1 VRIPK
6 SRYHRRRRAA
16 RAEPVD
22 AAQSLLEAFEMLR
35 PKRAHRYIT
44 YVSASAAVAATLTIS
59 APAAAQQPGSNAAI
73 ERGRYLV
80 TITGCHDCHSPK
92 VKGMT
97 PDHSRALSGRPSTTQ
112 LPSDTKTEVH
122 ASPDLTAW
130 TGPWGYSVASNLTP
144 EPTTGIGTRYNEA
157 SFIATMRT
165 GKKPNGTPIMPP
177 MPSEVYQN
185 MTDDD
190 LKAIFA
196 YLRTIKPIRN
206 PVLAGLTLPGQKPGA
221 DAPKK

>member
-1 VRIPK
+1 MDR
-6 SRYHRRRRAA
+6 
-16 RAEPVD
+16 
-22 AAQSLLEAFEMLR
+22 QLR
-35 PKRAHRYIT
+35 SHRYMN
-44 YVSASAAVAATLTIS
+44 YVSVAAAVAAMLAVS
-59 APAAAQQPGSNAAI
+59 APASAQQGNNPAV

-80 TITGCHDCHSPK
+80 RITGCHDCHSPK
-92 VKGMT
+92 VQGMT
-97 PDHSRALSGRPSTTQ
+97 PNLDLALSGRPASTQ
-112 LPSDTKTEVH
+112 LPTETKTEVH
-122 ASPDLTAW
+122 ASADLTAW

-144 EPTTGIGTRYNEA
+144 DPTTGIGTRYNEA
-157 SFIATMRT
+157 SFLATMRS

-206 PVLAGLTLPGQKPGA
+206 PVLAGLKLPAGAKPA
-221 DAPKK
+221 AEPAKK

>member
-1 VRIPK
+1 VEAIVM
-6 SRYHRRRRAA
+6 HRQMR
-16 RAEPVD
+16 
-22 AAQSLLEAFEMLR
+22 S
-35 PKRAHRYIT
+35 HRYMT
-44 YVSASAAVAATLTIS
+44 YVSAAAAVAAVLSIS
-59 APAAAQQPGSNAAI
+59 TPATAQQPGSNTAV

-80 TITGCHDCHSPK
+80 RITGCHDCHSPK
-92 VKGMT
+92 VQGMT
-97 PDHSRALSGRPSTTQ
+97 PNLDLSLSGRPATTQ
-112 LPSDTKTEVH
+112 LPSETKTEVH

-144 EPTTGIGTRYNEA
+144 DPATGIGTRYNEG

-196 YLRTIKPIRN
+196 YLRTVKPIRN
-206 PVLAGLTLPGQKPGA
+206 AVLAGLKLPANTAKPA
-221 DAPKK
+221 AEPAKK

>member
-1 VRIPK
+1 MDRPILH
-6 SRYHRRRRAA
+6 SRCVAGLS
-16 RAEPVD
+16 V
-22 AAQSLLEAFEMLR
+22 
-35 PKRAHRYIT
+35 
-44 YVSASAAVAATLTIS
+44 AVIAAATTLFTATPS
-59 APAAAQQPGSNAAI
+59 EAQQPAAGNAAV

-80 TITGCHDCHSPK
+80 RITGCHDCHSPK

-97 PDHSRALSGRPSTTQ
+97 PDLDRALSGRPTTTA
-112 LPSDTKTEVH
+112 LPTPSKEEVH
-122 ASPDLTAW
+122 ASADLTAW
-130 TGPWGYSVASNLTP
+130 QGPWGFSVASNLTP
-144 EPTTGIGTRYNEA
+144 DPTTGIGTRYNEA
-157 SFIATMRT
+157 SFLATMRT

-206 PVLAGLTLPGQKPGA
+206 AVFTGLTPPGGTQKPAAGGE
-221 DAPKK
+221 KK

>member
-1 VRIPK
+1 MNR
-6 SRYHRRRRAA
+6 
-16 RAEPVD
+16 
-22 AAQSLLEAFEMLR
+22 QL
-35 PKRAHRYIT
+35 RAHRYMN
-44 YVSASAAVAATLTIS
+44 YVSAAAAVAAMLSVST
-59 APAAAQQPGSNAAI
+59 PAFAQQANTSVI

-80 TITGCHDCHSPK
+80 RITGCHDCHSPK
-92 VKGMT
+92 VQGMT
-97 PDHSRALSGRPSTTQ
+97 PNLDLALSGRPATTQ
-112 LPSDTKTEVH
+112 LPSETKTEVH

-144 EPTTGIGTRYNEA
+144 DPATGIGTRYNEA
-157 SFIATMRT
+157 SFIASMRT

-196 YLRTIKPIRN
+196 YLRTVKPIRN
-206 PVLAGLTLPGQKPGA
+206 PVLAGLKLPANTAKPA
-221 DAPKK
+221 PEAPKK

>member
-1 VRIPK
+1 MSHQTFPR
-6 SRYHRRRRAA
+6 RY
-16 RAEPVD
+16 
-22 AAQSLLEAFEMLR
+22 L
-35 PKRAHRYIT
+35 AHWSVI
-44 YVSASAAVAATLTIS
+44 AIAAAVIVLVSTQS
-59 APAAAQQPGSNAAI
+59 AAQQTSGSTQE

-80 TITGCHDCHSPK
+80 RITGCHDCHSPK
-92 VKGMT
+92 VQGMT
-97 PDHSRALSGRPSTTQ
+97 PDLNRALSGRPGTTP
-112 LPSDTKTEVH
+112 LPTPTKEEVH

-144 EPTTGIGTRYNEA
+144 DPETGIGKRYTEA
-157 SFIATMRT
+157 NFISTMRT

-177 MPSEVYQN
+177 MPSDVYQN

-206 PVLAGLTLPGQKPGA
+206 AVYAGLTPPGTQKPDAGQKPA
-221 DAPKK
+221 TPQKK

>member
-1 VRIPK
+1 MR
-6 SRYHRRRRAA
+6 
-16 RAEPVD
+16 
-22 AAQSLLEAFEMLR
+22 F
-35 PKRAHRYIT
+35 HRYLT
-44 YVSASAAVAATLTIS
+44 YVSTAAVVAGILTVS
-59 APAAAQQPGSNAAI
+59 GPAAAQKPAGTVV

-97 PDHSRALSGRPSTTQ
+97 PDLERGLSGRPQTTQ
-112 LPSDTKTEVH
+112 LPSETTTEVH
-122 ASPDLTAW
+122 ASGDLTAW

-144 EPTTGIGTRYNEA
+144 DPTTGIGTRYNEA

-165 GKKPNGTPIMPP
+165 GRKPNGTPIMPP

-206 PVLAGLTLPGQKPGA
+206 AVLAGLKLPASAAKPGA
-221 DAPKK
+221 DAPRK

>member
-1 VRIPK
+1 LCGYRNLDTIAPAK
-6 SRYHRRRRAA
+6 QPRGFTLSRGTA
-16 RAEPVD
+16 
-22 AAQSLLEAFEMLR
+22 LLEAIEMDR
-35 PKRAHRYIT
+35 QFRYMH
-44 YVSASAAVAATLTIS
+44 YVSAAAAVAAMLSVST
-59 APAAAQQPGSNAAI
+59 PASAQQANNTAV

-80 TITGCHDCHSPK
+80 RITGCHDCHSPK
-92 VKGMT
+92 VQGMT
-97 PDHSRALSGRPSTTQ
+97 PNLDLALSGRPSTTQ

-122 ASPDLTAW
+122 ASADLTAW

-144 EPTTGIGTRYNEA
+144 DPATGIGTRYNEA

-185 MTDDD
+185 MTDED

-206 PVLAGLTLPGQKPGA
+206 PVLAGLKLPAA
-221 DAPKK
+221 DKK

>member
-1 VRIPK
+1 M
-6 SRYHRRRRAA
+6 RALISTA
-16 RAEPVD
+16 IIGLVAI
-22 AAQSLLEAFEMLR
+22 S
-35 PKRAHRYIT
+35 
-44 YVSASAAVAATLTIS
+44 SASQTT
-59 APAAAQQPGSNAAI
+59 AQQPASTAQQPASTAKPTTGNAQV

-80 TITGCHDCHSPK
+80 GITGCHDCHSPK
-92 VKGMT
+92 VQGMT
-97 PDHSRALSGRPSTTQ
+97 PDLSRGLSGRPATTQ
-112 LPSDTKTEVH
+112 LPSETKTEVH

-144 EPTTGIGTRYNEA
+144 DPATGIGTRYNEA
-157 SFIATMRT
+157 SFLATMRT

-196 YLRTIKPIRN
+196 YLRTVKPIRN
-206 PVLAGLTLPGQKPGA
+206 AVLAGLTLPKA
-221 DAPKK
+221 DPPKK

>member
-6 SRYHRRRRAA
+6 SRYHRRRRTGT
-16 RAEPVD
+16 D
-22 AAQSLLEAFEMLR
+22 LEALEMNRQIL
-35 PKRAHRYIT
+35 PHRYMT
-44 YVSASAAVAATLTIS
+44 YVPATLVVAATCVLSGT
-59 APAAAQQPGSNAAI
+59 AAAQQPANSAV

-80 TITGCHDCHSPK
+80 RITGCHDCHSPK
-92 VKGMT
+92 VQGMT
-97 PDHSRALSGRPSTTQ
+97 PNLDLALSGRPASTP
-112 LPSDTKTEVH
+112 LPSETKTEVH
-122 ASPDLTAW
+122 ASADLTAW

-144 EPTTGIGTRYNEA
+144 DPATGIGTRYTEA

-177 MPSEVYQN
+177 MPSDVYQN

-196 YLRTIKPIRN
+196 YLRTVKPIRN
-206 PVLAGLTLPGQKPGA
+206 PVLAGLKLPAGAKPPA
-221 DAPKK
+221 AK